1 MPKIHTHS
9 NTQTHIHTPLRIN
22 TKKDNKWLSDTILRI
37 SHSNLSR
44 SRWKKQVDALAKSKK
59 KKKKWERHR
68 DRERGERKCRS
79 YYITGRV
86 SAEAQKVSNLAF
98 PSALAEIW

>member
-59 KKKKWERHR
+59 KKKNER
-68 DRERGERKCRS
+68 DTE
-79 YYITGRV
+79 TGREERESV
-86 SAEAQKVSNLAF
+86 GA
-98 PSALAEIW
+98 IT

>member
-22 TKKDNKWLSDTILRI
+22 TKKDNKWLSDTIVRI
-37 SHSNLSR
+37 SHSNLAR

-59 KKKKWERHR
+59 KKNER
-68 DRERGERKCRS
+68 DTE
-79 YYITGRV
+79 TGREERESV
-86 SAEAQKVSNLAF
+86 GA
-98 PSALAEIW
+98 IT

>member
-59 KKKKWERHR
+59 KKKKM
-68 DRERGERKCRS
+68 RETQRQGERR
-79 YYITGRV
+79 
-86 SAEAQKVSNLAF
+86 EKV
-98 PSALAEIW
+98 